1 MSFDVNFILRNLPV
15 FLEGLTVTVQISALA
30 IAFSLIWGLV
40 VVIARLSRVKALR
53 GLAAAYVEL
62 VRNTPVLVQMYFI
75 FFGSA
80 VAGYPISGFMAGLIA
95 LSAQNGGYVAEI
107 YRAGIQSISQRQ
119 VEAGMALGMQGRQ
132 VFSIVVLPQ
141 AIRRVIPPISNQGI
155 VIIKDTALVSTLSVA
170 EMTYHARLLTDR
182 TAAAY
187 EVFFTL
193 ALFYLLVTTV
203 FSGVMRLLEWRLRVA
218 Q

>member
-40 VVIARLSRVKALR
+40 VVIARLSRFKALR